1 MGLIKSTNEKFMES
15 QSRIRKAQME
25 VDRGLRDYNS
35 NLQESL
41 QLLKVSLKENNI
53 EKARTFA
60 LQVKQLDSVIKG
72 LQDYK
77 LYLAAISQSLKYSKT
92 QQEMMKALS
101 NSAKD
106 LQKSLPNEKQ
116 LARVEEQFQIIAESS
131 DKAIDILSNQLT
143 EVSNN
148 VNSKAKTTDVDVDK
162 IIQSFKEIIAKEEES
177 PKVSDAT
184 QDKEIDDLI
193 KRLTK

>member
-35 NLQESL
+35 NLQESV